1 MTDGLLMEH
10 QFAAMIADGTKTIEY
25 RSTPPP
31 KDKFQVPIY
40 ILSKGRVYAKVKITS
55 YNGNNLQPQH
65 AYDWHLEVIKAYNPQ
80 IRYNHPQG
88 AQKWV
93 KNVVTLK

>member
-10 QFAAMIADGTKTIEY
+10 QFAAMM
-25 RSTPPP
+25 
-31 KDKFQVPIY
+31 
-40 ILSKGRVYAKVKITS
+40 
-55 YNGNNLQPQH
+55 
-65 AYDWHLEVIKAYNPQ
+65 EVIKAYNPQ